1 MKKFIFMIAAVL
13 AAGCA
18 KVEVSRD
25 VYTYDSI
32 RDFDNT
38 LWIAYRIAEEDSGSP
53 DAEPVQRRET
63 IELEMSSRGSYGVCR
78 LDVYMSGD
86 ATHELTTMYY
96 DFLSDGYIELSSVGN
111 SSEKIAVCLVNN
123 DRLIVTSWP
132 SSPEYEGLV
141 FIRQN

>member
-1 MKKFIFMIAAVL
+1 MKKFIFMVAAIL

-25 VYTYDSI
+25 VYTYGSI

-38 LWIAYRIAEEDSGSP
+38 LWVAYRIVETSEGSET
-53 DAEPVQRRET
+53 DPVQRRET
-63 IELEMSSRGSYGVCR
+63 IELEMSSCDSYGVCC
-78 LDVYMSGD
+78 LDVCLSGEG
-86 ATHELTTMYY
+86 THELTTMYY

>member
-38 LWIAYRIAEEDSGSP
+38 L
-53 DAEPVQRRET
+53 
-63 IELEMSSRGSYGVCR
+63 
-78 LDVYMSGD
+78 
-86 ATHELTTMYY
+86 
-96 DFLSDGYIELSSVGN
+96 
-111 SSEKIAVCLVNN
+111 
-123 DRLIVTSWP
+123 
-132 SSPEYEGLV
+132 
-141 FIRQN
+141 

>member
-1 MKKFIFMIAAVL
+1 
-13 AAGCA
+13 
-18 KVEVSRD
+18 
-25 VYTYDSI
+25 
-32 RDFDNT
+32 
-38 LWIAYRIAEEDSGSP
+38 
-53 DAEPVQRRET
+53 
-63 IELEMSSRGSYGVCR
+63 
-78 LDVYMSGD
+78 
-86 ATHELTTMYY
+86 MYY